1 MWRKCLPG
9 SHWQYFSLEVYHN
22 KLDWKLPFTGELK
35 IEPEMIESQDLPD
48 SAEVVAGGVSGWVV
62 SGPSVETVV
71 TGEYYWLAGC
81 HLARTPLGSI
91 SLLPHGSLPHSASPP
106 QSIWPLRP
114 SAAQAAQ
121 PVSAEPPWPQW
132 PQSCSLREEREER
145 GSDSVRACPVHHSL
159 TTSLSVS
166 HSLTCPPPSTLHLT
180 TLIRPLGLCHS
191 SYHLQSAVE
200 INILYFPH
208 FTLTF
213 TRYLSLSLSLRLNC
227 QTKIISFNFPPK
239 CEAAE

>member
-1 MWRKCLPG
+1 M
-9 SHWQYFSLEVYHN
+9 
-22 KLDWKLPFTGELK
+22 
-35 IEPEMIESQDLPD
+35 
-48 SAEVVAGGVSGWVV
+48 
-62 SGPSVETVV
+62 V

-166 HSLTCPPPSTLHLT
+166 HSLTCPPPSTLHPPPHHSHQT
-180 TLIRPLGLCHS
+180 TRSLSQLLPSSVCGRNKHPLLS
-191 SYHLQSAVE
+191 S
-200 INILYFPH
+200 LYSH
-208 FTLTF
+208 F
-213 TRYLSLSLSLRLNC
+213 YALSLSLSLS
-227 QTKIISFNFPPK
+227 Q
-239 CEAAE
+239 AELSN